1 MLRST
6 GSGHATWRTGED
18 KSAFRFILNHS
29 RAITAN
35 VYLLL
40 YPKAMLAR
48 MLHNKPE
55 LLKAVWTALNEIPW
69 DALLGVG
76 RVYGGGLHKMEPK
89 ELAEV
94 PADTLLAVLPEEA
107 SPHGNQLT
115 LTW

>member
-1 MLRST
+1 M
-6 GSGHATWRTGED
+6 
-18 KSAFRFILNHS
+18 
-29 RAITAN
+29 AITAN

-40 YPKAMLAR
+40 YPKATLAG
-48 MLHNKPE
+48 MLHDRPE

-69 DALLGVG
+69 NAILGVG

-94 PADTLLAVLPEEA
+94 PVDTLLAILPEEA
-107 SPHGNQLT
+107 FPHDKQLT